1 MLATEES
8 PAAETRSVR
17 QHAESM
23 LRTTPIAFGIIAL
36 VGTVPRS
43 PLAAQESACPYDQ
56 CALAL
61 HRSFWSQYLVRGD
74 SAVRVARIGFRAPTL
89 AEFAARE
96 DSAGVFVRRFRTY
109 HTSGNWLMLLGAL
122 TAAAGELVVYQSR
135 EDVLGSGIMLAGLG
149 VMITGGERTRRGHN
163 ALQRAI
169 WFYNRTL
176 PR

>member
-1 MLATEES
+1 
-8 PAAETRSVR
+8 
-17 QHAESM
+17 M
-23 LRTTPIAFGIIAL
+23 LRTRLIELGVIAL
-36 VGTVPRS
+36 LGTVVRS
-43 PLAAQESACPYDQ
+43 PLAAQDSTCSYDK

-74 SAVRVARIGFRAPTL
+74 SAIRVARIGFRAPTL

-96 DSAGVFVRRFRTY
+96 DSAGVYVQRFRAH
-109 HTSGNWLMLLGAL
+109 HTSGNWLLLVGAL

-135 EDVLGSGIMLAGLG
+135 EDVLGSGIMVVGLG
-149 VMITGGERTRRGHN
+149 VMITGGERARRGNN

>member
-1 MLATEES
+1 MCRTSLILLGYLALLGV
-8 PAAETRSVR
+8 AV
-17 QHAESM
+17 H
-23 LRTTPIAFGIIAL
+23 TPL
-36 VGTVPRS
+36 V
-43 PLAAQESACPYDQ
+43 AQDSTCSYDD

-96 DSAGVFVRRFRTY
+96 DSAGVYVRRFRAY
-109 HTSGNWLMLLGAL
+109 HTSGSWLMLVGAL
-122 TAAAGELVVYQSR
+122 AAAAGELVIYESR
-135 EDVLGSGIMLAGLG
+135 EDVLGSGMVLVGLG
-149 VMITGGERTRRGHN
+149 VMITGGERSPRGSN

-169 WFYNRTL
+169 WFYNRSL